1 MCLAGERSKTF
12 IVDSNSLWPPDDT
25 LDSVVIANRRVPNHL
40 PINTRSLRIC
50 EECKG
55 MKSKRYTP
63 GPKRTQ
69 DALGPV
75 RRFEE
80 ADMGCIWKR
89 RMPIIRYERRGS
101 RERCLGDRDVFDC
114 RFC

>member
-1 MCLAGERSKTF
+1 VPCRPEEQSLHCRWQLFA
-12 IVDSNSLWPPDDT
+12 VPCSNVR
-25 LDSVVIANRRVPNHL
+25 SVVMANGRVPNHL

-50 EECKG
+50 EERKD

-75 RRFEE
+75 HRFEE

-89 RMPIIRYERRGS
+89 RVPIFQDERRGV
-101 RERCLGDRDVFDC
+101 REGCLGDGDVFDC
-114 RFC
+114 RIC